1 MKLIDLLNEELVVLE
16 IKGTTKKDIIAELSS
31 MLDKQG
37 RLHDKHG
44 FENAVLKREATSTT
58 GIGFGVA
65 IPHGKTDAVSVPS
78 VVFAKHIDGVDW
90 DSLDGEPVQLIFL
103 IAVPESHAGNE
114 HLKILQMLSRKLI
127 HDDFRNALLKATSK
141 EEVLNVLKTVE

>member
-1 MKLIDLLNEELVVLE
+1 MNSFLKNDGWNGKGSPNEMKLIDLLNEELVVLE

-65 IPHGKTDAVSVPS
+65 IPHGKVP
-78 VVFAKHIDGVDW
+78 
-90 DSLDGEPVQLIFL
+90 
-103 IAVPESHAGNE
+103 
-114 HLKILQMLSRKLI
+114 
-127 HDDFRNALLKATSK
+127 
-141 EEVLNVLKTVE
+141 